1 MLSIAVV
8 GASQAVNYYKKD
20 NYYSENESVKHS
32 EWFGKGSELIGL
44 SGNVDFN
51 QFAHLINGRDLKGN
65 KLSDYSMSVE
75 DSKKKEHE
83 NKIGEKE
90 LTEFK
95 DSIAKHISNANLKD
109 FEVNALNTTF
119 SHAFKYKS
127 KLSKTQSSILKAK
140 LSKMVAI
147 TPENKKER
155 ADLLKNLKEEIDKKT
170 LKKERRAGYDL
181 TFSASKSVSIQSLV
195 FDDEKLIKLHQQAV
209 RQAIEKCEREFSTIR
224 IKENDEIVRK
234 NTGNLIVASFQHD
247 TSRLLDPQLHTHN
260 VILNI
265 THDGEK
271 WRAISNED
279 IMNHSKLLGM
289 YYQNELGILL
299 QKNGYQIV
307 TKSNGTFEL
316 AQYTRDQVEVF
327 SKRSAQLKDLG
338 AMTQKEATKLI
349 MVDRLAKDFQVS
361 GQVKSKEWKKIAQEA
376 GIEKISPNKNHVYK
390 FETVTSKINIQEQI
404 HKSIDQLSERDV
416 KFSKHQIFQSFLE
429 NNLCK
434 VSADVIE
441 KNIQNELVHLI
452 PVMNGKKFTTSKAL
466 KIEAETRELIVK
478 GMKKHNVF
486 LNAEEI
492 EKVLSQYSKIES
504 SFKVNTLDNIK
515 NDLMSKYKISQTT
528 KEIAIKILDEQK
540 VNTDQ
545 KIQGKEAEQLN
556 KELWFH
562 IKKDKELSKSDKKA
576 LMIAIKDEIAK
587 ISDFTV
593 SQRNAIKET
602 LLSKDNVMVWQGHAG
617 SGKTSSVR
625 VVNEVA
631 QNNYSVFAFSP
642 SSQAA
647 NELGTSLNMPAFSV
661 PDLLLDSF
669 KFPQASLS
677 TDNSENQNKTHL
689 WIVDEAGM
697 LGASQANALLKKA
710 ESMNARVIFIGDTKQ
725 LASVEAG
732 NPFKEMQSVSSTV
745 CYLNQSIRQK
755 DPTLA
760 EAVQLLNANDMV
772 EALKHIKEDYIFSL
786 DDQEKL
792 IAAIA
797 NDFLSLS
804 KEERAQTLV
813 TALTNESLVRL
824 NEKIRSGLKDEGSLT
839 DSIFVNTLK
848 VKNIYKNQVQY
859 ASSFEVGNI
868 VVFNKN
874 LKNYGIQ
881 KNEQYKVFHTD
892 TLENCIQVQ
901 NLITGEI
908 KAVPLQ
914 KNLEL
919 SLYTESKLEVS
930 VGDRLMW
937 SQNDKENQ
945 RINKYQFDVLGI
957 DKNKNEMT
965 IKYKNNNKVENVSLN
980 HYLKMNHAWSVTYYA
995 AQGATV
1001 KNCFVLDEKNATYN
1015 NMYVYLTRAT
1025 TNLKVYTN
1033 SFDSMLKRAENQI
1046 NKNTATELYNQTKE
1060 GYAKEVRKI
1069 KETDDKKFRIIN
1081 YIKNKDQA
1089 FEILNSAATSKSNE
1103 IYVNIGGTKVRAEKD
1118 NASNIKLFS
1127 EAQKNLNELF
1137 FVAPQDFSSLYAISN
1152 LEMKGKILQSH
1163 QEALKKSMD
1172 YINKYV
1178 YHNSFDF
1185 VQIDRK
1191 FAFDREGMKAIP
1203 LLSSSIIIAN
1213 EKKTSSYILEKHSEI
1228 IKNIYQTELAA
1239 QIKKIGFAT
1248 RIQNGEIRINKVD
1261 RQVSQNFLKDYNR
1274 QLKELGL
1281 EYYATLTQAEAKY
1294 SSKNAKN
1301 NIELERDLKNY
1312 VDILGNLNEKISFQ
1326 QEKEFSEVRN
1336 EVKKYFTE
1344 QNTLFN
1350 DKEIFLK
1357 SLEKGKGYL
1366 DTTESTKLYLELL
1379 SSEEFKIV
1387 GYSRNGEAYYSNA
1400 TNYKREIETYETI
1413 LQTCNDNTHYI
1424 SDLKVNE
1431 FIKEKS
1437 LNSLMANHVENIL
1450 SKKGLVKVCSDLD
1463 AEKKDFIINSIT
1475 HFYNSEGFKV
1485 DKYSIEEKNK
1495 NLLEIFSNQ
1504 NPLNKNNILIID
1516 NAHLIGSVE
1525 MNRLVLEAKYSG
1537 AKLILFGNTKEHGY
1551 TEGKSFAIVDSMIG
1565 INPYFRKDEIVSPI
1579 ETLNKEQIKQNKN
1592 FDEARKGGNES
1603 LKEIMNKVADFY
1615 QENLYKNNMNSKEA
1629 MKYLT
1634 QNRNL
1639 GTQEINDLKLGL
1651 SSFSGLIEF
1660 AKKNNISVQDLEKCG
1675 LVNKNQKT
1683 EEFYDTFRNRIM
1695 FPIRDEKSNVIAFG
1709 ARIFKEND
1717 IKKGLPKYINSKQT
1731 QLYSKSNVLYG
1742 LDSAISCIKKEDK
1755 VYICE
1760 GYMDAI
1766 ALKKAGIQNV
1776 VAVLGTSLTE
1786 KHIEEIKKYTNNVV
1800 LLFDNDKAGLDAS
1813 IRSYFNTYKQD
1824 VNMMFSR
1831 LEGHFKDVDEFLK
1844 HNSSQYLDYIL
1855 KKNTVSG
1862 EKGIVENLLK
1872 KHNQDKLSAV
1882 SDFQNNYYTSIIASK
1897 NKLKRELD
1905 LMIISQEFGL
1915 SSIISKNKDS
1925 NYFAQIFKKDYQI
1938 PLELE
1943 ELKEK
1948 LKNEKL
1954 LQAIGNLNNPK
1965 LSKENI
1971 NYNIE
1976 RSKQSF
1982 DVQIEILFKDLLQ
1995 AKLSSNAS
2003 KIEARDISEL
2013 LSNIK
2018 NVLQEKCGKLVGN
2031 QEISN
2036 YYFSNLDGLTLEK
2049 ANEFLAKEK
2058 EDIVNAKD
2066 NLKSEQLKY
2075 IQKSTDNIL
2084 LKNGSNEVLLAYEN
2098 YESINEIVR
2107 QSFENYK
2114 KLESLKFKEKNGYF
2128 PSDLEQNKIIE
2139 KGQKDGSLN
2148 KHIDSSLDK
2157 HFNHIVNHE
2166 KNRISSDV
2174 LDMFNVNM
2182 NRLISKDQR
2191 TDFDS
2196 FRNHYL
2202 YSDILFKNI
2211 EKHYSDSIDLKSF
2224 DSFKK
2229 FDDHKNNL
2237 IDKVLHS
2244 KAENIFL
2251 IIEKTTLEI
2260 KELARIVEYDAL
2272 KNAVKNEFVHL
2283 KENYLKFDGIL
2294 SSKSLELGIPK
2305 DLIEKEIFEVAQ
2317 VYYKRDHGNRTD
2329 NNTALLEFVSL
2340 NQNDLIKTIDNVI
2353 LNINE
2358 ASFKAN
2364 ALEENI
2370 SQNLK
2375 INDFNIS
2382 SDLESTL
2389 ISVGLKTPT
2398 EVNSM
2403 KI

>member
-32 EWFGKGSELIGL
+32 EWFGKASELIGL

-75 DSKKKEHE
+75 DSKKKELE

-95 DSIAKHISNANLKD
+95 DSIGKIISNANLKD
-109 FEVNALNTTF
+109 FEVNALNTAF
-119 SHAFKYKS
+119 SHAFKFKS

-140 LSKMVAI
+140 LSKMVSI
-147 TPENKKER
+147 TAENKKER

-195 FDDEKLIKLHQQAV
+195 FNDETLVKLHQQAV

-224 IKENDEIVRK
+224 VKENDEIVRK

-316 AQYTRDQVEVF
+316 AQYTRNQVEAF

-361 GQVKSKEWKKIAQEA
+361 DQVKSKEWKKIAKEA

-390 FETVTSKINIQEQI
+390 FETVTCKINIQDQI

-441 KNIQNELVHLI
+441 KNIHNELVNLI

-562 IKKDKELSKSDKKA
+562 IKKDKELSKSNKKA

-587 ISDFTV
+587 VSDFTV

-631 QNNYSVFAFSP
+631 QNNNYSVFAFSP

-792 IAAIA
+792 IAAIT

-824 NEKIRSGLKDEGSLT
+824 NEKIRSGLKAEGSLT

-848 VKNIYKNQVQY
+848 AKNIYKNQVQY
-859 ASSFEVGNI
+859 ASSYEVGNI
-868 VVFNKN
+868 IIFNKN
-874 LKNYGIQ
+874 LKTYGIQ
-881 KNEQYKVFHTD
+881 KNEQYKVVHTD

-908 KAVPLQ
+908 KVVPLQ

-919 SLYTESKLEVS
+919 SLYTETKLEVS

-957 DKNKNEMT
+957 DKDKNEMT
-965 IKYKNNNKVENVSLN
+965 IKYKNNNKVENVSLKQ
-980 HYLKMNHAWSVTYYA
+980 YLKMNHAWSVTYYA

-1001 KNCFVLDEKNATYN
+1001 KNCLVLDEKNATYN

-1025 TNLKVYTN
+1025 TNLKVYTD
-1033 SFDSMLKRAENQI
+1033 SFDSMLKRAENQV
-1046 NKNTATELYNQTKE
+1046 NKNTVTELYNQTKE
-1060 GYAKEVRKI
+1060 GHAQEVRKI
-1069 KETDDKKFRIIN
+1069 KETDDKKFRFIN
-1081 YIKNKDQA
+1081 YIKNKDLA
-1089 FEILNSAATSKSNE
+1089 FEILDNAATSKSNE
-1103 IYVNIGGTKVRAEKD
+1103 IYANIGGTKVRVEKD

-1127 EAQKNLNELF
+1127 EVKKNLNELF
-1137 FVAPQDFSSLYAISN
+1137 FVAPQDFSSLYALSG
-1152 LEMKGKILQSH
+1152 LEMKEKILQSH
-1163 QEALKKSMD
+1163 QEALKKSLD

-1178 YHNSFDF
+1178 YQNSFDF
-1185 VQIDRK
+1185 AQIDRK

-1203 LLSSSIIIAN
+1203 LISSSIIIAN
-1213 EKKTSSYILEKHSEI
+1213 EKKSSSYVLEKHSEI
-1228 IKNIYQTELAA
+1228 IKNIYHTELAA
-1239 QIKKIGFAT
+1239 QVKKLGFST

-1274 QLKELGL
+1274 QLKDFGL
-1281 EYYATLTQAEAKY
+1281 EYYATLSQAEAKY
-1294 SSKNAKN
+1294 SSNNAKI
-1301 NIELERDLKNY
+1301 NIELERDLINY
-1312 VDILGNLNEKISFQ
+1312 VDRLGNLNEKISFQ

-1336 EVKKYFTE
+1336 EVKKYFME

-1357 SLEKGKGYL
+1357 SLEKGKGYF
-1366 DTTESTKLYLELL
+1366 DTTEITKLYLELL
-1379 SSEEFKIV
+1379 SSDEFKIV
-1387 GYSRNGEAYYSNA
+1387 GYSRNGEAYYSNSM
-1400 TNYKREIETYETI
+1400 NYKKERETYDTI

-1424 SDLKVNE
+1424 SDLRVNE

-1437 LNSLMANHVENIL
+1437 VNNLMANHVENIL
-1450 SKKGLVKVCSDLD
+1450 SKKGLIKVCSDLD
-1463 AEKKDFIINSIT
+1463 LEKKDFIINSIT
-1475 HFYNSEGFKV
+1475 HFYNTEGFKV
-1485 DKYSIEEKNK
+1485 DKYSIEENK

-1537 AKLILFGNTKEHGY
+1537 AKLILFGNTKENGY

-1565 INPYFRKDEIVSPI
+1565 INPYFRKDEIPSAI
-1579 ETLNKEQIKQNKN
+1579 ETLNKEQIKQSKN
-1592 FDEARKGGNES
+1592 HQEVKNEENER
-1603 LKEIMNKVADFY
+1603 LKEIMNKVAVFY
-1615 QENLYKNNMNSKEA
+1615 HENMYKNNMNSKEA

-1639 GTQEINDLKLGL
+1639 NSQEINDLKLGV

-1660 AKKNNISVQDLEKCG
+1660 AKKNNISVHDLEKCG

-1683 EEFYDTFRNRIM
+1683 GEYYDTFKNRIM
-1695 FPIRDEKSNVIAFG
+1695 FPIRDKNSNVIAFG

-1717 IKKGLPKYINSKQT
+1717 IKKGLPKYVNSKQT
-1731 QLYSKSNVLYG
+1731 QLFSKSNVLYG
-1742 LDSAISCIKKEDK
+1742 LDSAIASIKKEDK

-1766 ALKKAGIQNV
+1766 ALKKAGIQNA
-1776 VAVLGTSLTE
+1776 VAVLGTALTD

-1824 VNMMFSR
+1824 VNMSFTK

-1844 HNSSQYLDYIL
+1844 HNSSQYLDYVL

-1862 EKGIVENLLK
+1862 EKGIVENLLN

-1882 SDFQNNYYTSIIASK
+1882 SDFQNNYYNSIMASK

-1925 NYFAQIFKKDYQI
+1925 NYFAQICKKDYQI

-1943 ELKEK
+1943 QLKEK

-1954 LQAIGNLNNPK
+1954 LEAIGNLNNPQ

-1982 DVQIEILFKDLLQ
+1982 DAQIEILFKDLLH
-1995 AKLSSNAS
+1995 AKLSSNDA

-2013 LSNIK
+2013 LNNVK
-2018 NVLQEKCGKLVGN
+2018 NVLQENSGKSV
-2031 QEISN
+2031 SN
-2036 YYFSNLDGLTLEK
+2036 EELLKYYFSNLDGLTFEK
-2049 ANEFLAKEK
+2049 ANEFLLKEK
-2058 EDIVNAKD
+2058 EDILHAKD
-2066 NLKSEQLKY
+2066 NLIREELKY

-2114 KLESLKFKEKNGYF
+2114 ELEFLKFKEKNGYN
-2128 PSDLEQNKIIE
+2128 PTDLEKNKIIE

-2157 HFNHIVNHE
+2157 NINHIVSHE
-2166 KNRISSDV
+2166 KSKISPDV
-2174 LDMFNVNM
+2174 IDMFNLNTSRM
-2182 NRLISKDQR
+2182 ISKEQR
-2191 TDFDS
+2191 TEFDS
-2196 FRNHYL
+2196 FKNHYL

-2211 EKHYSDSIDLKSF
+2211 ENQYAKGIDLKSF

-2237 IDKVLHS
+2237 IEKVLHS
-2244 KAENIFL
+2244 KPEEIFS

-2260 KELARIVEYDAL
+2260 KESARIGEYDAL

-2294 SSKSLELGIPK
+2294 SSKSIDSGLPK
-2305 DLIEKEIFEVAQ
+2305 DLIEKEIIEVAQ
-2317 VYYKRDHGNRTD
+2317 VHYKRDHGNKTD
-2329 NNTALLEFVSL
+2329 NSTALLEFVSL

-2358 ASFKAN
+2358 ASFKVD
-2364 ALEENI
+2364 ENI
-2370 SQNLK
+2370 SQNLNLSDIK
-2375 INDFNIS
+2375 FS
-2382 SDLESTL
+2382 SDLENSL
-2389 ISVGLKTPT
+2389 LSVGLKVPT
-2398 EVNSM
+2398 EGNSM